1 MTLPIRLIIDIK
13 GQFLSHDSLDTEI
26 HPQSNASKMILYSI
40 FVESAKELRLPAP
53 NLTLMCTIMYKFMQ
67 TSRMDC
73 YYSWQLPPN
82 SKFLQASFY
91 I

>member
-1 MTLPIRLIIDIK
+1 MTLPIRLIVDIK
-13 GQFLSHDSLDTEI
+13 GQFLSHDPLDTEI
-26 HPQSNASKMILYSI
+26 HPQSNASKMNFYSI
-40 FVESAKELRLPAP
+40 FVERAKELRLPEP
-53 NLTLMCTIMYKFMQ
+53 NSILMCIIMYKFMQ

-82 SKFLQASFY
+82 SKLLQASFY